1 MSRLEIILTAILIFS
16 LLLNAGLI
24 VYARGVIIRLLS
36 VSEELGDLQQ
46 MINSFALHLK
56 SVYEMEMFYG
66 DETLASLVEHAASFN
81 EYLETFEYIYS
92 LTETETEKQG
102 ALSDDNTEP
111 EEEVEE
117 ETQQ

>member
-46 MINSFALHLK
+46 MINSFAVHLK

-66 DETLASLVEHAASFN
+66 DQTLAGLVEHAISFN
-81 EYLETFEYIYS
+81 EYIETFEYIYS
-92 LTETETEKQG
+92 LTEAEEAQKEG
-102 ALSDDNTEP
+102 NLDDNTEP
-111 EEEVEE
+111 EEENEE
-117 ETQQ
+117 ETK